1 MTSSLAPLTPLYP
14 LAADGQKDAVI
25 SFKSAVGSHPTG
37 ARIDTDSG
45 KFTEG
50 YWDRKDEEVARGVH
64 TDPFGE
70 EQLGLSGSKAS
81 IWKIDSPIR
90 SPLITYEHLVNQKKC
105 QD

>member
-1 MTSSLAPLTPLYP
+1 M
-14 LAADGQKDAVI
+14 
-25 SFKSAVGSHPTG
+25 G

-70 EQLGLSGSKAS
+70 EQP
-81 IWKIDSPIR
+81 WV
-90 SPLITYEHLVNQKKC
+90 EWQ
-105 QD
+105 